1 MTGVDLDSI
10 ISTYLVG
17 VLGEVG
23 TRQMEESVKLP
34 VFGDLDLAIGECHYS

>member
-10 ISTYLVG
+10 ISTYLV
-17 VLGEVG
+17 LGEVG
-23 TRQMEESVKLP
+23 TRQKEESVKLP